1 MAELEPKLTVPE
13 SVLTGFFASVTTY
26 IREYPIRLDALKVTL
41 YELNAKPHL
50 YHPCDVRQAGNCPDK
65 EFLPNCHKCP
75 HARQTAKK
83 IIGIGNNHGFPS
95 SETHEYSGSGTL
107 TVVLSGANGGD
118 WLVSE
123 QKGDGFLF
131 AHLAITRRL

>member
-13 SVLTGFFASVTTY
+13 EILTGFFSRVASY
-26 IREYPIRLDALKVTL
+26 IRENPIRVDPLKVTDADL
-41 YELNAKPHL
+41 KEKPHL
-50 YHPCDVRQAGNCPDK
+50 YHKCDVRQSGKCPDQN
-65 EFLPNCHKCP
+65 FSPNCHKCP
-75 HARQTAKK
+75 HARQTAEK
-83 IIGIGNNHGFPS
+83 IISIGNNHGFPS